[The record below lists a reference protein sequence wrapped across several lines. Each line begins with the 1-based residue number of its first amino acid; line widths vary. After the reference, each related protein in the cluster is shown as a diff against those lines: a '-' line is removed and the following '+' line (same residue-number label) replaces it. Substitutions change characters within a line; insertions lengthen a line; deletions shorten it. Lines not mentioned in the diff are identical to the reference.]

1 MRVNFLQKPIVVL
14 VGPTAVGKTDL
25 SLAIAERYNGEIVSA
40 DSMQVYTYMDIGT
53 AKPSLEEK
61 RGIAHHLLDVVT
73 PDQPYDA
80 ASFARDAG
88 NSIEGI
94 LQRDRLPILVGGTG
108 LYLKALLQGLF
119 SAPAVDASVRS
130 QLQQRFVDEG
140 LPSLY
145 LELHRIDTVAAQRI
159 GATDRQ
165 RILRALEIYLSSG
178 VTWTEHLQRQAYDL
192 SSPRYTNTLQI
203 GLSCDRQQLYSRINE
218 RCRAMVAKG
227 LEEEVLSLLSR
238 GYQRTLK
245 PMGAI
250 GYRHMLDY
258 LKGQDDKTTMLE
270 KMSRDTRHYAKRQF
284 TWFSRNDAVRWF
296 LPTETVKIFSS
307 IDQWLSSTLRSAQ
320 E

>member
-1 MRVNFLQKPIVVL
+1 MRVDSIQKPIVVL
-14 VGPTAVGKTDL
+14 VGPTAVGKTEL
-25 SLAIAERYNGEIVSA
+25 SLAIAERYNGEIVSV

-53 AKPSLEEK
+53 AKPSLEER

-73 PDQPYDA
+73 PDQSYDA

-94 LQRDRLPILVGGTG
+94 LQRNRLPILVGGTG

-119 SAPAVDASVRS
+119 AAPALDDTVRRK
-130 QLQQRFVDEG
+130 LRQRLVDEG

-145 LELHRIDTVAAQRI
+145 LELHSIDTIAAQKI

-178 VTWTEHLQRQAYDL
+178 VSWTEHLQRQADHL

-203 GLSCDRQQLYSRINE
+203 GLSCDRRQLYSRIDE

-227 LEEEVLSLLSR
+227 LEEEVSSLLSR
-238 GYQRTLK
+238 GYHRNLK

-258 LKGQDDKTTMLE
+258 LEGQDDKGVMLE
-270 KMSRDTRHYAKRQF
+270 KMSRDTRRYAKRQF
-284 TWFSRNDAVRWF
+284 TWFSRNDALQWF
-296 LPTETVKIFSS
+296 LPTETLRIFST
-307 IDQWLSSTLRSAQ
+307 IDQWLP
-320 E
+320 

>member
-1 MRVNFLQKPIVVL
+1 MRGDSIQKPIVVL
-14 VGPTAVGKTDL
+14 VGPTAVGKTEL
-25 SLAIAERYNGEIVSA
+25 SLAIAERYNGEIVSV

-53 AKPSLEEK
+53 AKPSLEER

-94 LQRDRLPILVGGTG
+94 LRRNRLPILVGGTG
-108 LYLKALLQGLF
+108 LYLNALLQGLF
-119 SAPAVDASVRS
+119 PAPAVDETVRR
-130 QLQQRFVDEG
+130 QLRQRLVEEG

-145 LELHRIDTVAAQRI
+145 LELRSIDTIAAQKI

-178 VTWTEHLQRQAYDL
+178 VSWTEHLQRQADQL

-203 GLSCDRQQLYSRINE
+203 GLSCDRRQLYSKIDE

-227 LEEEVLSLLSR
+227 LEEEVFSLLSR
-238 GYQRTLK
+238 GYHRNLK

-258 LKGQDDKTTMLE
+258 LEGRNDQEVMLE
-270 KMSRDTRHYAKRQF
+270 KMSRDTRRYAKRQF
-284 TWFSRNDAVRWF
+284 TWFSRNDVIQWF
-296 LPTETVKIFSS
+296 LPTETLRIFSA
-307 IDQWLSSTLRSAQ
+307 IDQWLS
-320 E
+320 